1 MITPGTI
8 LILAVIVGVPTLIV
22 MGCIIVGMGK
32 PKSFGGDGVESR
44 HAPDVRLG
52 HGLRTCERPAIP
64 NAQPEAGVATGS
76 PPIKYGD
83 IRDSCERKIREKLKE
98 IKRRAQ

>member
-32 PKSFGGDGVESR
+32 PKSFGGSGEKRNSAG
-44 HAPDVRLG
+44 APAPQVGLG
-52 HGLRTCERPAIP
+52 GPVIC
-64 NAQPEAGVATGS
+64 GS
-76 PPIKYGD
+76 PPPTRYGD

-98 IKRRAQ
+98 IKRKAQ